1 MALQQFRID
10 GKANNQQ
17 EAIEQLTLALAH
29 WEDPTDSIEKYNVA
43 EMPNQFD
50 ADFSWRMHIREVEN
64 DIKIA
69 AK

>member
-29 WEDPTDSIEKYNVA
+29 WEDPTASIEKYNVA
-43 EMPNQFD
+43 ECQINLTLIFPGECIFEKLKMT
-50 ADFSWRMHIREVEN
+50 
-64 DIKIA
+64 
-69 AK
+69 